1 MIDPGRSHRA
11 PYCQYQRN
19 VFGDRHGF
27 LPTGLP
33 LPDIEINGA
42 IKALSQQKEE
52 SGKVRI

>member
-1 MIDPGRSHRA
+1 MA
-11 PYCQYQRN
+11 
-19 VFGDRHGF
+19 F